1 MESKTF
7 AYIRVSSKDQNVD
20 RQIDSLKQYILDER
34 DFFIDKQSGKDVN
47 REALQSLLHICRS
60 GDTVYVHS
68 LDRLGRNARDIK
80 ELVALFRDKGVFL
93 KILDIP
99 TTLMDYSVFDSKLQK
114 MIMEMVN
121 NILIEV
127 LATIAETER
136 DLIRKRQEEGIASA
150 HARGVKFGRKPIPF
164 PESWESDYKR
174 WRANKC
180 SAASLYHSY
189 GWNFVTFYRKVKIY
203 EDSISVK
210 KRK

>member
-7 AYIRVSSKDQNVD
+7 AYIRVSSKDQNID

-68 LDRLGRNARDIK
+68 LDRLGRNAKDIK
-80 ELVALFRDKGVFL
+80 ELVALFRDKGVYL

-99 TTLMDYSVFDSKLQK
+99 TTLIDYSELDSKLQK

-136 DLIRKRQEEGIASA
+136 DFIRKRQEEGIASA
-150 HARGVKFGRKPIPF
+150 HSRGVKFGRKPIPF
-164 PESWESDYKR
+164 PETWESDYKD
-174 WRANKC
+174 WRASKC
-180 SAASLYHSY
+180 SAASLYHKY

-203 EDSISVK
+203 EESLSA
-210 KRK
+210 